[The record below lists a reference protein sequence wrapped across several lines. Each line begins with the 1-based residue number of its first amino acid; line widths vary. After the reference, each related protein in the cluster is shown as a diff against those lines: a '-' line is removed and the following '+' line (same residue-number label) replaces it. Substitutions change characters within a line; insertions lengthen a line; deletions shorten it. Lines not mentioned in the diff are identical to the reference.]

1 MKNRNTAKSK
11 KRNLYHV
18 SKWLWAIFRT
28 VLIIG
33 LGFMIIQPVIMQL
46 SSSFKSI
53 SDLYDGSVYLIP
65 KNPTLYNYRRVWEY
79 LEYPLRFVNSL
90 LYCGGCSLLQLASC
104 TLVAYGLAR
113 FKFKGRGIVMGMVI
127 FTLIIPPQTVLLSLY
142 LQFQYFSPLS
152 IFTLG
157 MSLKGIN
164 LIGTPWP
171 LLILSATAVGFKNG
185 LYIFMLRQ
193 HFKNLPKALEEAASI
208 DGCGAF
214 QTFFRVV
221 LPGAL
226 PMMASILLF
235 SFVWQWNDYFY
246 TTILTPGM
254 KIFTTVLSGT
264 GSSIARMDGQ
274 VIGNM
279 QNMLYDSAAF
289 VLFIIP
295 LIVLY
300 LFTQKGFVQ
309 SIERSGLVG

>member
-11 KRNLYHV
+11 KMNLYHV

-104 TLVAYGLAR
+104 SLVAYGLAR

>member
-11 KRNLYHV
+11 KMNLYHV

-185 LYIFMLRQ
+185 LYIFLLRQ

>member
-11 KRNLYHV
+11 KMNLYHV

-279 QNMLYDSAAF
+279 
-289 VLFIIP
+289 
-295 LIVLY
+295 
-300 LFTQKGFVQ
+300 
-309 SIERSGLVG
+309 

>member
-11 KRNLYHV
+11 KMNLYHV

>member
-11 KRNLYHV
+11 KMNLYHV

-274 VIGNM
+274 VIGKICRICCM
-279 QNMLYDSAAF
+279 TARH
-289 VLFIIP
+289 LFS
-295 LIVLY
+295 LS
-300 LFTQKGFVQ
+300 FH
-309 SIERSGLVG
+309 

>member
-1 MKNRNTAKSK
+1 M
-11 KRNLYHV
+11 NLYHV

-254 KIFTTVLSGT
+254 KIFT
-264 GSSIARMDGQ
+264 
-274 VIGNM
+274 
-279 QNMLYDSAAF
+279 
-289 VLFIIP
+289 P
-295 LIVLY
+295 C
-300 LFTQKGFVQ
+300 
-309 SIERSGLVG
+309 

>member
-1 MKNRNTAKSK
+1 M
-11 KRNLYHV
+11 NLYHV

-152 IFTLG
+152 TFTLG

>member
-1 MKNRNTAKSK
+1 LKNRNTAKSK
-11 KRNLYHV
+11 KMNLYHV

>member
-11 KRNLYHV
+11 KMNLYHV

-254 KIFTTVLSGT
+254 KIFTTVLPVWT
-264 GSSIARMDGQ
+264 DRSSVICRICCMTARH
-274 VIGNM
+274 
-279 QNMLYDSAAF
+279 
-289 VLFIIP
+289 LFS
-295 LIVLY
+295 LS
-300 LFTQKGFVQ
+300 FH
-309 SIERSGLVG
+309 

>member
-1 MKNRNTAKSK
+1 M
-11 KRNLYHV
+11 NLYHV

-221 LPGAL
+221 LAGAL

>member
-11 KRNLYHV
+11 KMNLYHV

-90 LYCGGCSLLQLASC
+90 LYCGGCALLQLASC

>member
-11 KRNLYHV
+11 KMNLYHV

-33 LGFMIIQPVIMQL
+33 LGFMIIQTVIMQL

-171 LLILSATAVGFKNG
+171 LLIPSATAVGFKNG